1 MRIIIAGAGDVG
13 KHLAKL
19 LAYENQDIVVIDL
32 NQERLRQ
39 LGSQLDVST
48 IRGNA
53 TSFRVLKDANVGA
66 ADLLIAVTES
76 EEVNLATAVISKR
89 LGAKRTVARISN
101 EEYLMSRDTLD
112 LSTVGIDELI
122 SPESL
127 AAREI
132 RRLLRIAAVTD
143 TFEFDQG
150 LLSLIG
156 ITLDKDSP
164 LINRSL
170 AETSTK
176 LNPNNNFVTVAILR
190 EGHTII
196 PHGETRLQPDDHVY
210 FIAQPD
216 GIDWVLELTGKKK
229 IEIKNIMILGGS
241 KAAYHTARKLSSGY
255 NVKLIERNRDK
266 CFELAD
272 QLPKSLII
280 NGDGRDVDILEEEGL
295 GSMDAFLALT
305 GDSETNIISCLV
317 AKDKGVKKTIALV
330 ENIDY
335 IHLSQNIGVDT
346 MINKKLIA
354 ANFIFRYIRK
364 GDVVSITGI
373 HGVEAEVL
381 EDVVKDDCRI
391 ANKMLKELEF
401 PKDAVIGGVVR
412 RGKGQIAMGNFTFKP
427 QDRVVVLSKKES
439 LSEVEKFFK

>member
-39 LGSQLDVST
+39 LGSQLDVAT
-48 IRGNA
+48 IRGSS
-53 TSFRVLKDANVGA
+53 TSFKVLKDANVA
-66 ADLLIAVTES
+66 EADLVIAVTES
-76 EEVNLATAVISKR
+76 EEVNLTSCVIAKQ

-101 EEYLMSRDTLD
+101 EEYLMSKETLD
-112 LSTVGIDELI
+112 LRRIGIDELI

-156 ITLDKDSP
+156 ITIDNNSP

-170 AETSTK
+170 AETSR
-176 LNPNNNFVTVAILR
+176 LNPENTFVTVAILR
-190 EGHTII
+190 DGHTII
-196 PHGETRLQPDDHVY
+196 PRGDTRIESNDHVY
-210 FIAQPD
+210 FIAQPN
-216 GIDWVLELTGKKK
+216 GIDRVLDLTGKKE

-241 KAAYHTARKLSSGY
+241 KAAYHTARKLSKNY
-255 NVKLIERNRDK
+255 NVKLIEKDRSK

-280 NGDGRDVDILEEEGL
+280 NGDGRDVEILEEEGL
-295 GSMDAFLALT
+295 ANMDAFLALT

-373 HGVEAEVL
+373 HGVEAEIL
-381 EDVVKDDCRI
+381 EYEVNNNCRI
-391 ANKMLKELEF
+391 AHKQLKDLDF
-401 PKDAVIGGVVR
+401 PTDAVIGGVVR
-412 RGKGQIAMGNFTFKP
+412 NGKGHVAMGNYTFQP
-427 QDRVVVLSKKES
+427 NDRVVILSKRES
-439 LSEVEKFFK
+439 LSDVEKFFQ

>member
-13 KHLAKL
+13 QHLAKL
-19 LAYENQDIVVIDL
+19 LAYENQDIVVIDRD
-32 NQERLRQ
+32 QERLRQ
-39 LGSQLDVST
+39 IGSQLDVST

-53 TSFRVLKDANVGA
+53 TSFKVLKDASVSD

-76 EEVNLATAVISKR
+76 EEVNLATAVISKQ

-101 EEYLMSRDTLD
+101 EEYLMSKDTLD
-112 LSTVGIDELI
+112 LSKVGIDELI

-156 ITLDKDSP
+156 ITIDRDSP
-164 LINRSL
+164 LKDQSL

-176 LNPNNNFVTVAILR
+176 LNPQNNFVTVAVLR
-190 EGHTII
+190 DGHTII
-196 PHGETRLQPDDHVY
+196 PRGDTRLEANDHVY

-229 IEIKNIMILGGS
+229 IDIKNIMILGGS
-241 KAAYHTARKLSSGY
+241 KAAYHTARKLSSNY
-255 NVKLIERNRDK
+255 NVKLVERDRDK

-280 NGDGRDVDILEEEGL
+280 NGDGRNVDILEEEGL
-295 GSMDAFLALT
+295 ANMDAFLALT

-381 EDVVKDDCRI
+381 EYVVKDNCKI
-391 ANKMLKELEF
+391 AHKQLKALDF
-401 PKDAVIGGVVR
+401 PNDAVIGGVVR
-412 RGKGQIAMGNFTFKP
+412 RGKGAIAMGDFTFEP
-427 QDRVVVLSKKES
+427 HDRVVVLSKKES
-439 LSEVEKFFK
+439 LSEVETFFK